1 MNLGDLFSTNPN
13 NLELLNNGVAVVKDA
28 ATPEEL
34 KTLRFELRTFV
45 CEGEYSKG
53 LEKILRTYITNLD
66 RPEQPAV
73 WVSGFYGSGKSHLAK
88 ILRYLWSDFEFA
100 DDKARARGLAN
111 LSTEVADLLKELT
124 TGGKRLGGLHAAS
137 GTLRGELGDN
147 VRLSVLNIIFKSV
160 GLPPRFPVARFVMWL
175 RETGKLEAVKG
186 RVAKSGRDF
195 NKELSNLWVSG
206 ALHQALADEG
216 LGASASDISK
226 SLAQQFPNVKDITI
240 DEMLAAMRD
249 ALTVN
254 GQLPCTLVVLD
265 EVQQFIGD
273 DSDRSL
279 QIQEV
284 VEACSKQLNS
294 RVLIVAT
301 GQSALSG
308 TPQLQKLRD
317 RFRVPIQ
324 LSDTDVEAVIRKVI
338 TAKKPDK
345 TSTIKKIVS
354 DHEGEV
360 TRHLNGTKIEY
371 RSEDDAAYVP
381 DYPLLPIRRRFWE
394 KVLRA
399 VDVAGTAAQLR
410 NQLGIVYESVRA
422 YADRSVETV
431 VGGDFIYTVKATD
444 LLQTGMLQ
452 PKIDEMIRKLDDG
465 SANGKLSARIC
476 ALVFLITK
484 LTDETRKGAPDL
496 GIHAT
501 ADVLADL
508 LVEDLKAG
516 SAELRKKVPE
526 LLQTL
531 TQAGQLMVVD
541 DEYRLQTPES
551 ASWDA
556 EFKKNFNRIVNDDA
570 RIAGERADLFRAQ
583 CADLKN
589 LKVIHGASKVAR
601 KIELFT
607 GAETPIPTGQGVPV
621 WVRDGWT
628 VDEKS
633 ILTEAQKAGTDSPLV
648 FIYIPRRSADDLKK
662 IIASLKA
669 AEETLNSK
677 GTPTT
682 PEGLEARAAIETRKA
697 IAEARL
703 KAIITE
709 IINGTRVFMA
719 GGNEVAGMFMQDRVE
734 EAAKNALTRLYPQF
748 DVADDPRWEKVVE
761 RSKKG
766 DPSAL
771 DALGFKGDPDKHPVC
786 AAILGFVN
794 AGKKG
799 SEIRKQF
806 SSGQYGWPQDAI
818 DGALVLLS
826 VTGHLR
832 VTQNGQAF
840 DPRQLD
846 HAKIGICDFRTEH
859 VTISAAQK
867 IAIRKLF
874 QAAGVGCKP
883 GDEAAVAPEFFTGVL
898 ELAESAGGEAPQPQ
912 KPDLTSVKEIKAL
925 TGNDQLVRLYDE
937 REALAQNLTD
947 WAKTAKAIQNRL
959 PRWNSLNDLAGH
971 AANLPEADETRQ
983 QIQTI
988 KNERQLLANPDPVA
1002 PLCDKLT
1009 QVVREKLTAHHARYQ
1024 QLHQEGMAALEQ
1036 SDAWSK
1042 LTDAKRTSILD
1053 QNGLSA
1059 VPGIK
1064 VGTETEVIASLE
1076 GMSLEMWQARCD
1088 ALPQRFQ
1095 KAQRDAGK
1103 MIEPKVV
1110 YVTLPSAMIHNE
1122 AELEAWLDNVK
1133 AQIRQRLGVGPV
1145 GVN

>member
-1 MNLGDLFSTNPN
+1 MNLGELFSTNPKS
-13 NLELLNNGVAVVKDA
+13 LELLNNGVAVVKDA
-28 ATPEEL
+28 VTPEEL

-45 CEGEYSKG
+45 CEGEYAKG
-53 LEKILRTYITNLD
+53 LEKILRTFLGNLD
-66 RPEQPAV
+66 RPEQPAA
-73 WVSGFYGSGKSHLAK
+73 WVSGFYGSGKSHLGK
-88 ILRYLWSDFEFA
+88 ILRYLWNDFEFPE
-100 DDKARARGLAN
+100 DKARARGLTN
-111 LSTEVADLLKELT
+111 LSTAVTDLLKELT
-124 TGGKRLGGLHAAS
+124 TAGKRSGGLHAAS

-160 GLPPRFPVARFVMWL
+160 GLPPKYPVARFVMWL
-175 RETGKLEAVKG
+175 RDNGKLDAVKG
-186 RVAKSGRDF
+186 RVTKAGRDF
-195 NKELSNLWVSG
+195 AKELNNLWVSSVLHK
-206 ALHQALADEG
+206 ALVDEG
-216 LGASASDISK
+216 LGSSTSDISK

-240 DEMLAAMRD
+240 DDMLQAIRE
-249 ALTVN
+249 ALAVK

-317 RFRVPIQ
+317 RFRVAIQ

-338 TAKKPDK
+338 TAKKPNK
-345 TSTIKKIVS
+345 TAAIKKIVS
-354 DHEGEV
+354 DYEGEV

-410 NQLGIVYESVRA
+410 NQLGIVYESVRS

-431 VGGDFIYTVKATD
+431 VGGDFIYWVKATD
-444 LLQTGMLQ
+444 LLQTGILQ

-465 SANGKLSARIC
+465 NADGKLSARIC
-476 ALVFLITK
+476 ALVFLINK
-484 LTDETRKGAPDL
+484 LPREAGADL
-496 GIHAT
+496 GIRAT
-501 ADVLADL
+501 ADVIADL

-526 LLQTL
+526 LLQAL
-531 TQAGQLMVVD
+531 VQAGQLMVVD
-541 DEYRLQTPES
+541 EEHRLQTPES

-556 EFKKNFNRIVNDDA
+556 EFKKNFNRIVNDDS
-570 RIAGERADLFRAQ
+570 RIASERADLLRAE

-589 LKVIHGASKVAR
+589 LKVIHGDSKVAR
-601 KIELFT
+601 KVELFT
-607 GAETPIPTGQGVPV
+607 GTEPPIPTGQGVPV

-633 ILTEAQKAGTDSPLV
+633 IVTEAQKAGTDSPVV
-648 FIYIPRRSADDLKK
+648 FVYVPRRSADELKK
-662 IIASLKA
+662 TVASLKA
-669 AEETLNSK
+669 AEETLNIK

-682 PEGLEARAAIETRKA
+682 PEGLEARAAIETRKSV
-697 IAEARL
+697 AEAKL
-703 KAIITE
+703 KGIVTE
-709 IINGTRVFMA
+709 IVNGTRVFMA
-719 GGNEVAGMFMQDRVE
+719 GGNEIAGMFMKDRVE

-761 RSKKG
+761 RAKKG
-766 DPSAL
+766 DSNAL
-771 DALGFKGDPDKHPVC
+771 ESLGFKGDPDKHPVC
-786 AAILGFVN
+786 AAVLGFVN

-799 SEIRKQF
+799 SESRKQF

-832 VTQNGQAF
+832 VTQNGQPF

-846 HAKIGICDFRTEH
+846 HSKIGICDFRTEH

-867 IAIRKLF
+867 LAIRKLF
-874 QAAGVGCKP
+874 QAAQVGCKP
-883 GDEAAVAPEFFTGVL
+883 GEEAAFAPEFIL
-898 ELAESAGGEAPQPQ
+898 KAIELAEAAGGEAPRPE
-912 KPDLTSVKEIKAL
+912 KPNLTTVKEIKAL
-925 TGNDQLVRLYDE
+925 TGNEQLAKLYE
-937 REALAQNLTD
+937 QREALTQNLTD
-947 WAKTAKAIQNRL
+947 WAKTAKAIQDRL

-971 AANLPEADETRQ
+971 AKNLGEADEVRQ
-983 QIQTI
+983 QTQTI
-988 KNERQLLANPDPVA
+988 ERERQLLADPDPVA

-1009 QVVREKLTAHHARYQ
+1009 QVLREKLTASHSQYQ
-1024 QLHQEGMAALEQ
+1024 QSHQEGLIALKKA
-1036 SDAWSK
+1036 DAWSK
-1042 LTDAKRTSILD
+1042 LTHEQRQSILD
-1053 QNGLSA
+1053 QNGLTT

-1064 VGTETEVIASLE
+1064 VGTEAEVIASLE

-1095 KAQRDAGK
+1095 KAQRDAAK
-1103 MIEPKVV
+1103 LIEPKVV
-1110 YVTLPSAMIHNE
+1110 YVTLPSATIHND
-1122 AELEAWLDNVK
+1122 AELEAWL
-1133 AQIRQRLGVGPV
+1133 AQVRNQVQEKLKDGPV
-1145 GVN
+1145 GIS

>member
-1 MNLGDLFSTNPN
+1 MNLGELFSTNPRT
-13 NLELLNNGVAVVKDA
+13 LELLNNGVAVVKDA

-34 KTLRFELRTFV
+34 KTLRFELKTFV

-53 LEKILRTYITNLD
+53 LEKILRAYIGNLD

-73 WVSGFYGSGKSHLAK
+73 WVSGFYGSGKSHLGK
-88 ILRYLWSDFEFA
+88 ILRYLWNDFEFP
-100 DDKARARGLAN
+100 DDKARARGITN
-111 LSTEVADLLKELT
+111 LSTEVTDLLKELT
-124 TGGKRLGGLHAAS
+124 TAGKRLGGLHAAS

-160 GLPPRFPVARFVMWL
+160 GLPPKYPVARFVMWL
-175 RETGKLEAVKG
+175 RDNGKLEAVQG
-186 RVAKSGRDF
+186 RVTKAGRDF
-195 NKELSNLWVSG
+195 AKELNNLWVSTVLHK
-206 ALHQALADEG
+206 ALVEEG
-216 LGASASDISK
+216 LGASASDLSK

-240 DEMLAAMRD
+240 DDLLQAMRE
-249 ALTVN
+249 ALAVK

-317 RFRVPIQ
+317 RFRVAIQ

-345 TSTIKKIVS
+345 TAAIKKIVS
-354 DHEGEV
+354 DYEGEV
-360 TRHLNGTKIEY
+360 TRHLNGTKVEY
-371 RSEDDAAYVP
+371 RSEDEAAYVA

-410 NQLGIVYESVRA
+410 NQLGIVYESVRT

-444 LLQTGMLQ
+444 LLQTGILQ

-465 SANGKLSARIC
+465 SADGRLRARIC
-476 ALVFLITK
+476 ALVFLVNK
-484 LTDETRKGAPDL
+484 LPREAGADL
-496 GIHAT
+496 GIRAT
-501 ADVLADL
+501 AGVLADL

-516 SAELRKKVPE
+516 SSELRKKVPE
-526 LLQTL
+526 LLQSL
-531 TQAGQLMVVD
+531 VQAGQLMVVD
-541 DEYRLQTPES
+541 EEHRLQTPES

-556 EFKKNFNRIVNDDA
+556 EFKKNFNRIVNDDSRVA
-570 RIAGERADLFRAQ
+570 SERADLLRAE
-583 CADLKN
+583 CAGLKN
-589 LKVIHGASKVAR
+589 LKVIHGNSKVAR

-633 ILTEAQKAGTDSPLV
+633 IVAEAHKAGTDSPLV
-648 FIYIPRRSADDLKK
+648 FVYIPRRSADELKK
-662 IIASLKA
+662 TLGSLKA
-669 AEETLNSK
+669 AEETLNIK

-682 PEGLEARAAIETRKA
+682 PEGLEARAAIESRKSV
-697 IAEARL
+697 AEAKL
-703 KAIITE
+703 KGVVTE
-709 IINGTRVFMA
+709 IVHGTRVFMA
-719 GGNEVAGMFMQDRVE
+719 GGNEVAGIFMPDRVE
-734 EAAKNALTRLYPQF
+734 EAARNALTRLYPQF
-748 DVADDPRWEKVVE
+748 DVADDPRWDAVVE
-761 RSKKG
+761 RARKG
-766 DPSAL
+766 DSNAL
-771 DALGFKGDPDKHPVC
+771 EALGFKGDPDKHPVC

-799 SEIRKQF
+799 SEIRKPF
-806 SSGQYGWPQDAI
+806 SSGQCGWPQDAI
-818 DGALVLLS
+818 DGALVLLA

-832 VTQNGQAF
+832 VTQNGQPF

-846 HAKIGICDFRTEH
+846 HSKIGICDFRTEH
-859 VTISAAQK
+859 VTIPAAQK
-867 IAIRKLF
+867 LAVRKLF
-874 QAAGVGCKP
+874 QAAQVGCKP
-883 GDEAAVAPEFFTGVL
+883 GEEAAVAPEFIAKVI
-898 ELAESAGGEAPQPQ
+898 ELAEAAGGEAPRPE
-912 KPDLTSVKEIKAL
+912 KPNLTPLKEINAL
-925 TGNDQLVRLYDE
+925 TGNEQVAKVYER
-937 REALAQNLTD
+937 REALTQNLTN
-947 WAKTAKAIQNRL
+947 WARTALAIQERI
-959 PRWNSLNDLAGH
+959 PRWECLGILVCHAQDLA
-971 AANLPEADETRQ
+971 EADEVRQ
-983 QIQTI
+983 QAQTI
-988 KNERQLLANPDPVA
+988 ESERQLLADPDPVA

-1009 QVVREKLTAHHARYQ
+1009 QVLREKLTAHHSRYQ
-1024 QLHQEGMAALEQ
+1024 QLHQEGMAALKQ

-1042 LTDAKRTSILD
+1042 LSGEQRQFILD
-1053 QNGLSA
+1053 QHGLTT

-1064 VGTETEVIASLE
+1064 AGTEAEVIASLE
-1076 GMSLEMWQARCD
+1076 GMSLAMWQAWSD

-1095 KAQRDAGK
+1095 QALRDAAK
-1103 MIEPKVV
+1103 LIEPKVV
-1110 YVTLPSAMIHNE
+1110 YVKLPLATIHND
-1122 AELEAWLDNVK
+1122 AELEAWLAKVKQQVQDNLK
-1133 AQIRQRLGVGPV
+1133 NGPV
-1145 GVN
+1145 GIG

>member
-1 MNLGDLFSTNPN
+1 
-13 NLELLNNGVAVVKDA
+13 
-28 ATPEEL
+28 
-34 KTLRFELRTFV
+34 
-45 CEGEYSKG
+45 
-53 LEKILRTYITNLD
+53 
-66 RPEQPAV
+66 
-73 WVSGFYGSGKSHLAK
+73 
-88 ILRYLWSDFEFA
+88 
-100 DDKARARGLAN
+100 
-111 LSTEVADLLKELT
+111 
-124 TGGKRLGGLHAAS
+124 
-137 GTLRGELGDN
+137 
-147 VRLSVLNIIFKSV
+147 
-160 GLPPRFPVARFVMWL
+160 MWL
-175 RETGKLEAVKG
+175 RDNGKLEAVKG
-186 RVAKSGRDF
+186 RVTKAGRDF
-195 NKELSNLWVSG
+195 TKELNNLWVSPVLHK
-206 ALHQALADEG
+206 ALVDEG
-216 LGASASDISK
+216 MGASTSDISK

-240 DEMLAAMRD
+240 DEMLAAMRE
-249 ALTVN
+249 ALTVK

-317 RFRVPIQ
+317 RFRVAIQ

-371 RSEDDAAYVP
+371 RSEDDAAYVA

-410 NQLGIVYESVRA
+410 NQLGIVYESVRT
-422 YADRSVETV
+422 YADRPVETV
-431 VGGDFIYTVKATD
+431 VGGDSIYWVKATD
-444 LLQTGMLQ
+444 LLQTGILQ

-465 SANGKLSARIC
+465 SADGRLSARIC
-476 ALVFLITK
+476 ALVFLINK
-484 LTDETRKGAPDL
+484 LPRETGSDL
-496 GIHAT
+496 GIRAT

-526 LLQTL
+526 LLQSL
-531 TQAGQLMVVD
+531 VQAGQLMVVD
-541 DEYRLQTPES
+541 EEYRLQTPES

-556 EFKKNFNRIVNDDA
+556 EFKKNFNRIVNDDS
-570 RIAGERADLFRAQ
+570 RIASERADLLRAE
-583 CADLKN
+583 CGDLKN
-589 LKVIHGASKVAR
+589 LKVIHGNSKVAR

-607 GAETPIPTGQGVPV
+607 GTETPIPTGQGVPV

-633 ILTEAQKAGTDSPLV
+633 IVTEAQKAGTDSPLV
-648 FIYIPRRSADDLKK
+648 FVYIPRRSADELKK
-662 IIASLKA
+662 TVASLKA
-669 AEETLNSK
+669 AEETLNIK

-682 PEGLEARAAIETRKA
+682 PEGLEARAAIETRKSV
-697 IAEARL
+697 AEGKL
-703 KAIITE
+703 KGIVTE
-709 IINGTRVFMA
+709 IVHGTRVFMA
-719 GGNEVAGMFMQDRVE
+719 GGSEVAGIFMQDRVE

-766 DPSAL
+766 DSNAL

-818 DGALVLLS
+818 DGALVLLA

-832 VTQNGQAF
+832 VTQNGQPF

-846 HAKIGICDFRTEH
+846 HSKIGICDFRTEH

-867 IAIRKLF
+867 LAVRKLF
-874 QAAGVGCKP
+874 QAAQVGCKP
-883 GDEAAVAPEFFTGVL
+883 GEEAAVAPEFILKVI
-898 ELAESAGGEAPQPQ
+898 ELAEAAGGEAPRPE
-912 KPDLTSVKEIKAL
+912 KPNLTTVKEIKAL
-925 TGNDQLVRLYDE
+925 TGNEQLAKLYEQRD
-937 REALAQNLTD
+937 ALTQSLTD
-947 WAKTAKAIQNRL
+947 WAKTAKAIQDRL

-971 AANLPEADETRQ
+971 AKNLAEADEVRQ
-983 QIQTI
+983 QTQTI
-988 KNERQLLANPDPVA
+988 ESERQLLADPDPVA

-1009 QVVREKLTAHHARYQ
+1009 QVLREKLTAHHSRYQ
-1024 QLHQEGMAALEQ
+1024 QLHQEGMAALKQ
-1036 SDAWSK
+1036 SDAWPK
-1042 LTDAKRTSILD
+1042 LTDSQRQSILD
-1053 QNGLSA
+1053 QNGLTT

-1064 VGTETEVIASLE
+1064 VGTEAEVIASLE

-1095 KAQRDAGK
+1095 KAQRDAAK

-1110 YVTLPSAMIHNE
+1110 YVTLPSATIHND
-1122 AELEAWLDNVK
+1122 AELEAWLAKVKQQVKDNLK
-1133 AQIRQRLGVGPV
+1133 NGPV
-1145 GVN
+1145 GIG

>member
-1 MNLGDLFSTNPN
+1 MNIGELFSTNPN
-13 NLELLNNGVAVVKDA
+13 QLQLLNNGVAFVKDVV
-28 ATPEEL
+28 TPEEL
-34 KTLRFELRTFV
+34 KTLRFELKTFV
-45 CEGEYSKG
+45 CEGEYAKG
-53 LEKILRTYITNLD
+53 LEKILRTFLTNLD
-66 RPEQPAV
+66 RPEQPAA
-73 WVSGFYGSGKSHLAK
+73 WVSGFYGSGKSHLGK
-88 ILRYLWSDFEFA
+88 ILRYLWNDFEFPE
-100 DDKARARGLAN
+100 DKAKARGLTK

-124 TGGKRLGGLHAAS
+124 SAGKRLGGLHAAS

-160 GLPPRFPVARFVMWL
+160 GLPAKYPVARFVMWL
-175 RETGKLEAVKG
+175 RDNGKLDAVKG
-186 RVAKSGRDF
+186 RVQKGGRDF
-195 NKELSNLWVSG
+195 TKELNNLWVSSVMHK
-206 ALHQALADEG
+206 ALVDEG
-216 LGASASDISK
+216 LGASTSDIAK

-240 DEMLAAMRD
+240 DDMLQAIRE
-249 ALTVN
+249 ALAVK

-294 RVLIVAT
+294 RMLIVAT

-317 RFRVPIQ
+317 RFRVAIQ
-324 LSDTDVEAVIRKVI
+324 LSDTDVETVIRKVI

-345 TSTIKKIVS
+345 TSVIKKIIS
-354 DHEGEV
+354 DYEGEI

-371 RSEDDAAYVP
+371 RSEDEAAYVP
-381 DYPLLPIRRRFWE
+381 DYPLLPVRRRFWE

-410 NQLGIVYESVRA
+410 NQLTVVYEAVRT

-431 VGGDFIYTVKATD
+431 VGGDFMYWHKATD
-444 LLQTGMLQ
+444 LLQTGILQ

-476 ALVFLITK
+476 ALVLLIGK
-484 LTDETRKGAPDL
+484 LPHTEGDL
-496 GIHAT
+496 GIRAT

-516 SAELRKKVPE
+516 SAELRKTVPE
-526 LLQTL
+526 LLKSL
-531 TQAGQLMVVD
+531 EQAGQLMVVEE
-541 DEYRLQTPES
+541 EYRIQTPES

-556 EFKKNFNRIVNDDA
+556 EFKKNFNRIVNDDG
-570 RIAGERADLFRAQ
+570 RIASERSDLLRAE

-589 LKVIHGASKVAR
+589 LKVIHGNSKVPR
-601 KIELFT
+601 KIDLFT

-633 ILTEAQKAGTDSPLV
+633 IVAEAQKAGTDSPLV
-648 FIYIPRRSADDLKK
+648 FVYIPRRSADDLKK
-662 IIASLKA
+662 TVASLKA
-669 AEETLNSK
+669 AEETLNIK

-682 PEGLEARAAIETRKA
+682 PGGLEARAAIETRKSV
-697 IAEARL
+697 AEIKL
-703 KAIITE
+703 KGIVTE
-709 IINGTRVFMA
+709 IVNGTQVFMA
-719 GGNEVAGMFMQDRVE
+719 GGNEIAGIFMQDRVE

-761 RSKKG
+761 RAKKG
-766 DPSAL
+766 DSSAL
-771 DALGFKGDPDKHPVC
+771 EALGFKGDPDKHPVC

-806 SSGQYGWPQDAI
+806 SSGQFGWPQDAI

-826 VTGHLR
+826 VAGHLR
-832 VTQNGQAF
+832 VTQNGQLF

-846 HAKIGICDFRTEH
+846 HSKIGICDFRTEH

-867 IAIRKLF
+867 LAIRKLF
-874 QAAGVGCKP
+874 QAAHVGCKP
-883 GDEAAVAPEFFTGVL
+883 GEEAAVAPEFILKVF
-898 ELAESAGGEAPQPQ
+898 ELADSAGGEAPRPE
-912 KPDLTSVKEIKAL
+912 KPDLATVKEIKAL
-925 TGNDQLVRLYDE
+925 AGNEQLVKLYEQRDV
-937 REALAQNLTD
+937 LTQSMAD
-947 WAKTAKAIQNRL
+947 WAKTAKLVQDRL
-959 PRWNSLNDLAGH
+959 PRWNSLNNLANH
-971 AANLPEADETRQ
+971 AAKLTEAGDARQ
-983 QIQTI
+983 QMQTI
-988 KNERQLLANPDPVA
+988 EDERQLLADPDPVA

-1009 QVVREKLTAHHARYQ
+1009 QLLREKLTAHHSRYQ
-1024 QLHQEGMAALEQ
+1024 QIYQDGMAALKVA
-1036 SDAWSK
+1036 DAWSK
-1042 LTDAKRTSILD
+1042 LGDEQRQSLLV
-1053 QNGLSA
+1053 QHGLTA
-1059 VPGIK
+1059 MPGIK
-1064 VGTETEVIASLE
+1064 VGTEDEVIASLE
-1076 GMSLEMWQARCD
+1076 AMSLEMWQAQCD

-1095 KAQRDAGK
+1095 KTQRDAAK
-1103 MIEPKVV
+1103 LIEPKVV
-1110 YVTLPSAMIHNE
+1110 YVTLPSTTIHSD
-1122 AELEAWLDNVK
+1122 AELEAWL
-1133 AQIRQRLGVGPV
+1133 AQVRKQIQEKLKNGPV
-1145 GVN
+1145 GI

>member
-1 MNLGDLFSTNPN
+1 MNLGELFTTNPKT
-13 NLELLNNGVAVVKDA
+13 LELLNNGVAVVKDA
-28 ATPEEL
+28 VTPEEL
-34 KTLRFELRTFV
+34 KTLRFELKTFV

-53 LEKILRTYITNLD
+53 LEKILRTYIGSLD

-73 WVSGFYGSGKSHLAK
+73 WVSGFYGSGKSHLGK
-88 ILRYLWSDFEFA
+88 ILRYLWNDFEFPE
-100 DDKARARGLAN
+100 DKARARGLTN

-124 TGGKRLGGLHAAS
+124 TAGKRLGGLHAAS

-160 GLPPRFPVARFVMWL
+160 GLPPKYPVARFVMWL
-175 RETGKLEAVKG
+175 RDNGKLDAVKS
-186 RVAKSGRDF
+186 RVTKAGRDF
-195 NKELSNLWVSG
+195 TKELNNLWVSPVLHK
-206 ALHQALADEG
+206 ALVDEG
-216 LGASASDISK
+216 LGASVSDISK

-240 DEMLAAMRD
+240 DDMLQSMRD
-249 ALTVN
+249 ALAVR

-324 LSDTDVEAVIRKVI
+324 LSDTDVEAVIRQVI

-345 TSTIKKIVS
+345 TSTIKQVVS
-354 DHEGEV
+354 AHEGEI
-360 TRHLNGTKIEY
+360 TRHLTGTKIET
-371 RSEDDAAYVP
+371 RAEDDAAYVA
-381 DYPLLPIRRRFWE
+381 DYPLLPVRRRFWE

-410 NQLGIVYESVRA
+410 NQLGIVYESVRT
-422 YADRSVETV
+422 YADRPVETV
-431 VGGDFIYTVKATD
+431 VGGDSIYWVKATD
-444 LLQTGMLQ
+444 LLQTGILQ

-465 SANGKLSARIC
+465 SATGRLSARIC
-476 ALVFLITK
+476 ALVFLINK
-484 LTDETRKGAPDL
+484 LPREAGADL
-496 GIHAT
+496 GVRAT

-526 LLQTL
+526 LLQSL
-531 TQAGQLMVVD
+531 VQAGQLMVVD
-541 DEYRLQTPES
+541 EEYRLQTPES

-570 RIAGERADLFRAQ
+570 RIASERADLLRAE

-589 LKVIHGASKVAR
+589 LKVIHGNSKVAR
-601 KIELFT
+601 KVELFT
-607 GAETPIPTGQGVPV
+607 GTETPIPTGQGVPV

-633 ILTEAQKAGTDSPLV
+633 IVAEAQKAGTDSPLV
-648 FIYIPRRSADDLKK
+648 FVYIPRRSADELKK
-662 IIASLKA
+662 TVASLKA
-669 AEETLNSK
+669 AEETLNIK

-682 PEGLEARAAIETRKA
+682 PEGLEARAAIETRKTV
-697 IAEARL
+697 AETKL
-703 KAIITE
+703 KGIVTE
-709 IINGTRVFMA
+709 IVNGTRVFMA
-719 GGNEVAGMFMQDRVE
+719 GGNEIAGMFMRDRVE
-734 EAAKNALTRLYPQF
+734 EASKNALTRLYPQF

-766 DPSAL
+766 DSNAL
-771 DALGFKGDPDKHPVC
+771 EALAFKGDPDKHPVC

-799 SEIRKQF
+799 SELRRQF

-832 VTQNGQAF
+832 VTQNGQPF

-846 HAKIGICDFRTEH
+846 HSKIGICDFRTEH

-867 IAIRKLF
+867 LAVRKLF
-874 QAAGVGCKP
+874 QAAQVGCKP
-883 GDEAAVAPEFFTGVL
+883 GEETAVAPEFIAKVIA
-898 ELAESAGGEAPQPQ
+898 LAETAGGDAPRPE
-912 KPDLTSVKEIKAL
+912 KPNLTPVKEIKAL
-925 TGNDQLVRLYDE
+925 TGNEQLVRLYEE
-937 REALAQNLTD
+937 RDALTNNLTE
-947 WAKTAKAIQNRL
+947 WTKTAKAIQDRL
-959 PRWNSLNDLAGH
+959 PRWTSLNDLAGH
-971 AANLPEADETRQ
+971 AAKLPEADDARQ
-983 QIQTI
+983 QMQTI
-988 KNERQLLANPDPVA
+988 EGERQLLADPDPVA

-1009 QVVREKLTAHHARYQ
+1009 QVLREKLTGHHTRYQ
-1024 QLHQEGMAALEQ
+1024 QLHQEGMAGLQQ
-1036 SDAWSK
+1036 SDAWPK
-1042 LTDAKRTSILD
+1042 LTDPQRESILD
-1053 QNGLSA
+1053 QHGLTT

-1064 VGTETEVIASLE
+1064 VGTEAEVIASLE
-1076 GMSLEMWQARCD
+1076 AMSLDMWQARCD

-1095 KAQRDAGK
+1095 KAQRDAAK
-1103 MIEPKVV
+1103 LIEPKVV
-1110 YVTLPSAMIHNE
+1110 YVTLPSATIHND
-1122 AELEAWLDNVK
+1122 AELEAWLAKVKQQVKDNLK
-1133 AQIRQRLGVGPV
+1133 NGPV
-1145 GVN
+1145 GIG

>member
-1 MNLGDLFSTNPN
+1 MNLGELFSTNPKS
-13 NLELLNNGVAVVKDA
+13 LELLNNGVAVVKDA
-28 ATPEEL
+28 VTPEEL
-34 KTLRFELRTFV
+34 KTLRFELKTFV
-45 CEGEYSKG
+45 CEGEYAKG
-53 LEKILRTYITNLD
+53 LEKILRTYLGNLD

-73 WVSGFYGSGKSHLAK
+73 WVSGFYGSGKSHLGK
-88 ILRYLWSDFEFA
+88 ILRYLWNDFEFPE
-100 DDKARARGLAN
+100 DKARARGLTN
-111 LSTEVADLLKELT
+111 LSTEVTDLLKEVNT
-124 TGGKRLGGLHAAS
+124 AGKRLGGLHAAS

-160 GLPPRFPVARFVMWL
+160 GLPPKYPVARFVMWL
-175 RETGKLEAVKG
+175 RDNGKLDAVKG
-186 RVAKSGRDF
+186 RVTKAGRDF
-195 NKELSNLWVSG
+195 TKELNNLWVSPVLHK
-206 ALHQALADEG
+206 ALVDEG
-216 LGASASDISK
+216 LGSSTSDISK

-240 DEMLAAMRD
+240 DDMLQAMRE
-249 ALTVN
+249 ALTVK

-317 RFRVPIQ
+317 RFRVAIQ

-345 TSTIKKIVS
+345 TAAIKKIVS
-354 DHEGEV
+354 DYEGEV

-371 RSEDDAAYVP
+371 RSEDDAAYVA

-410 NQLGIVYESVRA
+410 NQLGIVYESVRT

-431 VGGDFIYTVKATD
+431 VGGDSIYWVKATD
-444 LLQTGMLQ
+444 LLQTGILQ

-465 SANGKLSARIC
+465 SADGRLSARIC
-476 ALVFLITK
+476 ALVFLINK
-484 LTDETRKGAPDL
+484 LPREAGSDL
-496 GIHAT
+496 GIRAM

-526 LLQTL
+526 LLQSL
-531 TQAGQLMVVD
+531 VQAGQLMVVD
-541 DEYRLQTPES
+541 EEYRLQTPES

-556 EFKKNFNRIVNDDA
+556 EFKKNFNRIVNDDS
-570 RIAGERADLFRAQ
+570 RIASERADLLRAE
-583 CADLKN
+583 CGDLKN
-589 LKVIHGASKVAR
+589 LKVIHGNSKVAR
-601 KIELFT
+601 KVELFT
-607 GAETPIPTGQGVPV
+607 GSETPIPTGQGVPV

-633 ILTEAQKAGTDSPLV
+633 IVTEAQKAGTDSPLV
-648 FIYIPRRSADDLKK
+648 FVYIPRRSADDLKK
-662 IIASLKA
+662 TVASLKA
-669 AEETLNSK
+669 AEETLNIK

-682 PEGLEARAAIETRKA
+682 PEGLEARAAIETRKSV
-697 IAEARL
+697 AETKL
-703 KAIITE
+703 KGIVTE
-709 IINGTRVFMA
+709 IVNGTRVFMA
-719 GGNEVAGMFMQDRVE
+719 GGNEVAGIFMQDRVE

-748 DVADDPRWEKVVE
+748 DLADDPRWEKVVE
-761 RSKKG
+761 RAKKG
-766 DPSAL
+766 DSNAL
-771 DALGFKGDPDKHPVC
+771 ESLGFKGDPDKHPVC
-786 AAILGFVN
+786 AVILGFVN

-818 DGALVLLS
+818 DGALVLLA

-832 VTQNGQAF
+832 VTQNGQPF

-846 HAKIGICDFRTEH
+846 HSKIGICDFRTEH

-867 IAIRKLF
+867 LAIRKLF
-874 QAAGVGCKP
+874 QAAQVGCKP
-883 GDEAAVAPEFFTGVL
+883 GEEAAVAPEFILKVI
-898 ELAESAGGEAPQPQ
+898 ELAESAGGEAPRPE
-912 KPDLTSVKEIKAL
+912 KPNLTTVKEIKAL
-925 TGNDQLVRLYDE
+925 TGNEQLVKLYDQ
-937 REALAQNLTD
+937 REALTQNLTD
-947 WAKTAKAIQNRL
+947 WAKTAKAIQDRL
-959 PRWNSLNDLAGH
+959 PRWDSLSDLAGH
-971 AANLPEADETRQ
+971 AKNLAEADEVRQ
-983 QIQTI
+983 QTQTI
-988 KNERQLLANPDPVA
+988 ESERQLLADPDPVA

-1009 QVVREKLTAHHARYQ
+1009 QVLREKLTAHHSRYQ
-1024 QLHQEGMAALEQ
+1024 QLHQDGMAALKQ

-1042 LTDAKRTSILD
+1042 ITDDQRHSILA
-1053 QNGLSA
+1053 QNGLTA

-1064 VGTETEVIASLE
+1064 VGNEAEVISSLE

-1095 KAQRDAGK
+1095 KAQRDAAK

-1110 YVTLPSAMIHNE
+1110 YVTLPSATIHND
-1122 AELEAWLDNVK
+1122 AELEAWL
-1133 AQIRQRLGVGPV
+1133 AQVRKQVQEKLKDGPV
-1145 GVN
+1145 GIG

>member
-1 MNLGDLFSTNPN
+1 MNLGGLFTTNPKT
-13 NLELLNNGVAVVKDA
+13 LELLNNGVAVVKDA
-28 ATPEEL
+28 VTPEEL
-34 KTLRFELRTFV
+34 KTLRFELKTFV

-53 LEKILRTYITNLD
+53 LEKILRTYIGSLD

-73 WVSGFYGSGKSHLAK
+73 WVSGFYGSGKSHLGK
-88 ILRYLWSDFEFA
+88 ILRYLWNDYEFPE
-100 DDKARARGLAN
+100 DKARARGLTN

-124 TGGKRLGGLHAAS
+124 TAGKRLGGLHAAS

-160 GLPPRFPVARFVMWL
+160 GLPPKYPVARFVMWL
-175 RETGKLEAVKG
+175 RDNGKLDAVKG
-186 RVAKSGRDF
+186 RVTKAGRDF
-195 NKELSNLWVSG
+195 TKELNNLWVSPVLHK
-206 ALHQALADEG
+206 ALVDEG
-216 LGASASDISK
+216 LGASTSDISK

-240 DEMLAAMRD
+240 DEMLQAMRE
-249 ALTVN
+249 ALTVK

-324 LSDTDVEAVIRKVI
+324 LSDTDVEAVIRQVI

-345 TSTIKKIVS
+345 TSTIKQVVS
-354 DHEGEV
+354 AHQGEI
-360 TRHLNGTKIEY
+360 TRHLTGTKIET
-371 RSEDDAAYVP
+371 RAEDDAVYVA
-381 DYPLLPIRRRFWE
+381 DYPLLPVRRRFWE

-410 NQLGIVYESVRA
+410 NQLGIVYESVRT
-422 YADRSVETV
+422 YADRPVETV
-431 VGGDFIYTVKATD
+431 VGGDSIYWVKATD
-444 LLQTGMLQ
+444 LLQTGILQ

-465 SANGKLSARIC
+465 SANGRLSARIC
-476 ALVFLITK
+476 ALVFLINK
-484 LTDETRKGAPDL
+484 LPREAGADL
-496 GIHAT
+496 GVRAT

-526 LLQTL
+526 LLQAL
-531 TQAGQLMVVD
+531 VQAGQLMVVD
-541 DEYRLQTPES
+541 EEYRLQTPES

-556 EFKKNFNRIVNDDA
+556 EFKKNLNRIVNDDA
-570 RIAGERADLFRAQ
+570 RIASERADLLRAE

-589 LKVIHGASKVAR
+589 LKVIHGNSKVAR
-601 KIELFT
+601 KVELFT
-607 GAETPIPTGQGVPV
+607 GTETPIPTGQGVPV

-633 ILTEAQKAGTDSPLV
+633 IVAEAQKAGTDSPLV
-648 FIYIPRRSADDLKK
+648 FVYIPRRSADELKK
-662 IIASLKA
+662 TVASLKA
-669 AEETLNSK
+669 AEETLNIK

-682 PEGLEARAAIETRKA
+682 PEGLEARAAIETRKTV
-697 IAEARL
+697 AETKL
-703 KAIITE
+703 KGIVTE
-709 IINGTRVFMA
+709 IVNGTRVFMA
-719 GGNEVAGMFMQDRVE
+719 GGNEIAGMFMRDRVE

-761 RSKKG
+761 RAKKG
-766 DPSAL
+766 DSNAL
-771 DALGFKGDPDKHPVC
+771 EALGFKGDPDKHPVC

-832 VTQNGQAF
+832 VTQNGQPF

-846 HAKIGICDFRTEH
+846 HSKIGVCDFRTEH

-867 IAIRKLF
+867 LAVRKLF
-874 QAAGVGCKP
+874 QAAQVGCKP
-883 GDEAAVAPEFFTGVL
+883 GEEAAVAPDFL
-898 ELAESAGGEAPQPQ
+898 HALRLLAEKAGGEPPLPERPSLRMAQ
-912 KPDLTSVKEIKAL
+912 EISAL
-925 TGNDQLVRLYDE
+925 TGNEQLVKLYEE
-937 REALAQNLTD
+937 RDALTNNLAEWT
-947 WAKTAKAIQNRL
+947 KTAKAIQDRIARWDRL
-959 PRWNSLNDLAGH
+959 GLLARH
-971 AANLPEADETRQ
+971 AIGLPEADDARQ
-983 QIQTI
+983 QAQTI
-988 KNERQLLANPDPVA
+988 ESERQLLADPDPVA

-1009 QVVREKLTAHHARYQ
+1009 QVLREKLTAHHARYQ
-1024 QLHQEGMAALEQ
+1024 QLHQEGMAGLQQ
-1036 SDAWSK
+1036 SDAWPK
-1042 LTDAKRTSILD
+1042 LTDSQRQSILD
-1053 QNGLSA
+1053 QHGLTT
-1059 VPGIK
+1059 VPGVK
-1064 VGTETEVIASLE
+1064 VGTEAEVVASLE
-1076 GMSLEMWQARCD
+1076 AMSLEMWQARCD

-1095 KAQRDAGK
+1095 QAQRDAAK
-1103 MIEPKVV
+1103 LIEPKVV
-1110 YVTLPSAMIHNE
+1110 YVTLPSATIHS
-1122 AELEAWLDNVK
+1122 AEDLEKWINNVREEITQK
-1133 AQIRQRLGVGPV
+1133 LKDGPV
-1145 GVN
+1145 GI

>member
-1 MNLGDLFSTNPN
+1 MNLGDLFITNPN
-13 NLELLNNGVAVVKDA
+13 SLQLLNNGVAVVKDA
-28 ATPEEL
+28 VSPEEL
-34 KTLRFELRTFV
+34 RTLRFELKTFV
-45 CEGEYSKG
+45 CEGEYAKG
-53 LEKILRTYITNLD
+53 LEKILRTYLASLD
-66 RPEQPAV
+66 RPEQPAA
-73 WVSGFYGSGKSHLAK
+73 WVSGFYGSGKSHLGK
-88 ILRYLWSDFEFA
+88 ILRYLWSDFEFP
-100 DDKARARGLAN
+100 DDKARARGLTN
-111 LSTEVADLLKELT
+111 LPSDVADLLKELT
-124 TGGKRLGGLHAAS
+124 TAGKRLGGLHAAS

-160 GLPPRFPVARFVMWL
+160 GLPPKYPVARFVMWL
-175 RETGKLEAVKG
+175 RDNGKLEAVRG
-186 RVAKSGRDF
+186 RVEKGGRDF
-195 NKELSNLWVSG
+195 TRELNNLWVSPVLHK
-206 ALHQALADEG
+206 ALVDEG
-216 LGASASDISK
+216 LGSSTSDISK

-240 DEMLAAMRD
+240 DEMLSAMRE
-249 ALTVN
+249 ALTVK

-338 TAKKPDK
+338 TAKRPDK
-345 TSTIKKIVS
+345 IATIKQAVS
-354 DHEGEV
+354 AHEGEI
-360 TRHLNGTKIEY
+360 TRHLTGTKIET
-371 RSEDDAAYVP
+371 RAEDDAVYVA
-381 DYPLLPIRRRFWE
+381 DYPLLPVRRRFWE

-422 YADRSVETV
+422 YADRPVETV
-431 VGGDFIYTVKATD
+431 VGGDSIYWVKATD
-444 LLQTGMLQ
+444 LLQTGILQ

-465 SANGKLSARIC
+465 SADGRLSARIC
-476 ALVFLITK
+476 ALVFLINK
-484 LTDETRKGAPDL
+484 LPREAGADA
-496 GIHAT
+496 GVRAT

-526 LLQTL
+526 LLQAL
-531 TQAGQLMVVD
+531 FQAGQLMVVD
-541 DEYRLQTPES
+541 EEYRLQTPES

-570 RIAGERADLFRAQ
+570 RIAGERADLLRAE

-589 LKVIHGASKVAR
+589 LKVIQGNSKVAR

-607 GAETPIPTGQGVPV
+607 GTEAPVPTGQGVPV

-633 ILTEAQKAGTDSPLV
+633 IVAEAQKAGTDSPVV
-648 FIYIPRRSADDLKK
+648 FVYIPRRSADELKK
-662 IIASLKA
+662 TVASLKA
-669 AEETLNSK
+669 AEETLNIK

-682 PEGLEARAAIETRKA
+682 PEGLEARAAVETRKTV
-697 IAEARL
+697 AETKL
-703 KAIITE
+703 KGIVTE
-709 IINGTRVFMA
+709 IVNGTRVFMA
-719 GGNEVAGMFMQDRVE
+719 GGNEIAGMFMRDRVE
-734 EAAKNALTRLYPQF
+734 EAAKNALTRLHPQF
-748 DVADDPRWEKVVE
+748 DLADDPRWERVVE
-761 RSKKG
+761 RAKKG
-766 DPSAL
+766 DSNAL

-799 SEIRKQF
+799 SEIRRQF
-806 SSGQYGWPQDAI
+806 AAGGYGWPQDAI

-832 VTQNGQAF
+832 VTQNGQPS

-846 HAKIGICDFRTEH
+846 HSKIGICDFRTEH

-867 IAIRKLF
+867 LAVRKLF
-874 QAAGVGCKP
+874 QAAQVGCKP
-883 GDEAAVAPEFFTGVL
+883 GEETAVAPDFLHRLKAV
-898 ELAESAGGEAPQPQ
+898 AESAGGDPPRPE
-912 KPDLTSVKEIKAL
+912 KPSLLAVQEISAL
-925 TGNDQLVRLYDE
+925 TGNEQLAKLYEE
-937 REALAQNLTD
+937 RDALTNNLTE
-947 WAKTAKAIQNRL
+947 WTKTAKAIQDRL
-959 PRWNSLNDLAGH
+959 PRWTSLNDLAGH
-971 AANLPEADETRQ
+971 AAKLPEADDARQ
-983 QIQTI
+983 QMQTVEG
-988 KNERQLLANPDPVA
+988 ERQLLADPDPVA

-1009 QVVREKLTAHHARYQ
+1009 QVLREKLTANHARYQ
-1024 QLHQEGMAALEQ
+1024 QLHKEGIAALQQ
-1036 SDAWSK
+1036 SDAWPK
-1042 LTDAKRTSILD
+1042 LTDPQRRSVLD
-1053 QNGLSA
+1053 QHGLTTM
-1059 VPGIK
+1059 PGIE
-1064 VGTETEVIASLE
+1064 VGTEAEVIASLE
-1076 GMSLEMWQARCD
+1076 AMSLDMWQARCD

-1095 KAQRDAGK
+1095 QAQRDAAK
-1103 MIEPKVV
+1103 LIEPKVV
-1110 YVTLPSAMIHNE
+1110 YVKLPSVTIHND
-1122 AELEAWLDNVK
+1122 AELEAWLAKVK
-1133 AQIRQRLGVGPV
+1133 EEVKQRLKDAPV
-1145 GVN
+1145 GIG

>member
-1 MNLGDLFSTNPN
+1 MNLGELFTTNPKT
-13 NLELLNNGVAVVKDA
+13 LELLNNGVAFVKDVV
-28 ATPEEL
+28 TPEEL
-34 KTLRFELRTFV
+34 KTLRFELKTFV

-53 LEKILRTYITNLD
+53 LEKILRNFIANLD

-73 WVSGFYGSGKSHLAK
+73 WVSGFYGSGKSHLGK
-88 ILRYLWSDFEFA
+88 ILRYLWNDFEFP
-100 DDKARARGLAN
+100 DDKARARGLTN

-124 TGGKRLGGLHAAS
+124 TSGKRLGGLHAAS

-160 GLPPRFPVARFVMWL
+160 GLPPKYPVARFVMWL
-175 RETGKLEAVKG
+175 RDNGKLDAVKS
-186 RVAKSGRDF
+186 RVTKAGRDF
-195 NKELSNLWVSG
+195 TKELNNLWVSPVLHK
-206 ALHQALADEG
+206 ALVDEG
-216 LGASASDISK
+216 MGASTSDISK

-240 DEMLAAMRD
+240 DEMLTAMRE
-249 ALTVN
+249 ALTVK

-338 TAKKPDK
+338 TSKKPDK
-345 TSTIKKIVS
+345 TATIKQVVS
-354 DHEGEV
+354 AHEGEI
-360 TRHLNGTKIEY
+360 TRHLTGTKVET
-371 RSEDDAAYVP
+371 RAEDDAVYVA
-381 DYPLLPIRRRFWE
+381 DYPLLPVRRRFWE

-410 NQLGIVYESVRA
+410 NQLGIVYESVRT
-422 YADRSVETV
+422 YADRPVETV
-431 VGGDFIYTVKATD
+431 VGGDSIYWVKATD
-444 LLQTGMLQ
+444 LLQTGILQ

-465 SANGKLSARIC
+465 STDGRLSARIC
-476 ALVFLITK
+476 ALVFLINK
-484 LTDETRKGAPDL
+484 LPREAGADL
-496 GIHAT
+496 GVRAT

-526 LLQTL
+526 LLQSL
-531 TQAGQLMVVD
+531 VQAGQLMVVD
-541 DEYRLQTPES
+541 EEYRLQTPES

-570 RIAGERADLFRAQ
+570 RIASERADLLRAE

-589 LKVIHGASKVAR
+589 LKVIHGNSKVAR
-601 KIELFT
+601 KVELFT
-607 GAETPIPTGQGVPV
+607 SAETPIPTGQGVPV

-633 ILTEAQKAGTDSPLV
+633 IVAEAQKAGTDSPLV
-648 FIYIPRRSADDLKK
+648 FVYVPRRSADELKK
-662 IIASLKA
+662 TVASLKA
-669 AEETLNSK
+669 AEETLNIK

-682 PEGLEARAAIETRKA
+682 PEGLEARAAIETRKTV
-697 IAEARL
+697 AETKL
-703 KAIITE
+703 KGIVKEVID
-709 IINGTRVFMA
+709 GTRVFMA
-719 GGNEVAGMFMQDRVE
+719 GGNEIAGMFMRDRVE
-734 EAAKNALTRLYPQF
+734 EASKNALTRLYPQF

-766 DPSAL
+766 DSNAL

-794 AGKKG
+794 AGKMG

-832 VTQNGQAF
+832 VTQNGQPF

-846 HAKIGICDFRTEH
+846 HSKIGICDFRTEH

-867 IAIRKLF
+867 LAVRKLF
-874 QAAGVGCKP
+874 QAAQVGCKP
-883 GDEAAVAPEFFTGVL
+883 GEETAVAPEFIAKAIA
-898 ELAESAGGEAPQPQ
+898 LADTAGGDAPRPE
-912 KPDLTSVKEIKAL
+912 KPNLTTVKEIKAL
-925 TGNDQLVRLYDE
+925 TGNEQLAKLYEE
-937 REALAQNLTD
+937 RDALTINLAD
-947 WAKTAKAIQNRL
+947 WTKTAKAIQDRL
-959 PRWNSLNDLAGH
+959 PRWTSLNDLAGH
-971 AANLPEADETRQ
+971 ATKLPEADDARQ
-983 QIQTI
+983 QMQTI
-988 KNERQLLANPDPVA
+988 EGERQLLADPDPVA

-1009 QVVREKLTAHHARYQ
+1009 QVLRERLTTHQARY
-1024 QLHQEGMAALEQ
+1024 HKIHEEGMAALQQ
-1036 SDAWSK
+1036 SDAWPK
-1042 LTDAKRTSILD
+1042 LTDPQRQSILD
-1053 QNGLSA
+1053 QHGLTT

-1064 VGTETEVIASLE
+1064 VGTEAEVIASLE
-1076 GMSLEMWQARCD
+1076 AMSLDMWQARCD

-1095 KAQRDAGK
+1095 NAQRDAAK
-1103 MIEPKVV
+1103 LIEPKVV
-1110 YVTLPSAMIHNE
+1110 YVTLPSATIHSAE
-1122 AELEAWLDNVK
+1122 ELEQWINTVREEITQKLK
-1133 AQIRQRLGVGPV
+1133 AGPV
-1145 GVN
+1145 GI

>member
-1 MNLGDLFSTNPN
+1 MNLGELFSTNPKS
-13 NLELLNNGVAVVKDA
+13 LQLLNNGVAFVKDVV
-28 ATPEEL
+28 TPEEL
-34 KTLRFELRTFV
+34 KTLRFELKTFV
-45 CEGEYSKG
+45 CEGEYAKG
-53 LEKILRTYITNLD
+53 LEKILRAFLGNLD
-66 RPEQPAV
+66 RPEQPAA
-73 WVSGFYGSGKSHLAK
+73 WVSGFYGSGKSHLGK
-88 ILRYLWSDFEFA
+88 ILRYLWNDFEFP
-100 DDKARARGLAN
+100 DDKARARGLTN
-111 LSTEVADLLKELT
+111 LSTEVDDMLKELT
-124 TGGKRLGGLHAAS
+124 TAGKRLGGLHAAS

-160 GLPPRFPVARFVMWL
+160 GLPPKYPVARFAIWL
-175 RETGKLEAVKG
+175 RDNGKLNAVQG
-186 RVAKSGRDF
+186 RIEKAGRDF
-195 NKELSNLWVSG
+195 AKELNNLWVSPVLHK
-206 ALHQALADEG
+206 ALVDEG
-216 LGASASDISK
+216 LGASTSDISK

-240 DEMLAAMRD
+240 DDMLQAIRD
-249 ALTVN
+249 ALAVK
-254 GQLPCTLVVLD
+254 GQLPCTLIVLD

-284 VEACSKQLNS
+284 VEVCSKQLNS

-317 RFRVPIQ
+317 RFRVAIQ

-345 TSTIKKIVS
+345 TSAIKKIVS
-354 DHEGEV
+354 DHEGEI

-394 KVLRA
+394 RVLRA

-410 NQLGIVYESVRA
+410 NHLSIVYESVRT
-422 YADRSVETV
+422 YADRTVETV
-431 VGGDFIYTVKATD
+431 VGGDFIYWVKATD
-444 LLQTGMLQ
+444 LLQTGILQ

-465 SANGKLSARIC
+465 SVNGRLSARIC
-476 ALVFLITK
+476 ALVFLINK
-484 LTDETRKGAPDL
+484 LPREAGADL
-496 GIHAT
+496 GIRAT

-526 LLQTL
+526 ILHSLV
-531 TQAGQLMVVD
+531 QASHLMVVE
-541 DEYRLQTPES
+541 DECRIQTPES

-570 RIAGERADLFRAQ
+570 RIASERADLLRAE
-583 CADLKN
+583 CANLKN
-589 LKVIHGASKVAR
+589 LKVIHGTSKVAR
-601 KIELFT
+601 KVEIFT
-607 GAETPIPTGQGVPV
+607 GSETPIPTGLGVPV

-633 ILTEAQKAGTDSPLV
+633 IVTEAQKAGTDSPLV
-648 FIYIPRRSADDLKK
+648 FVYIPRRSADELKK
-662 IIASLKA
+662 TVASFKA
-669 AEETLNSK
+669 AEETLNIK

-682 PEGLEARAAIETRKA
+682 SEGLEARAAIETRKSV
-697 IAEARL
+697 AEAKL
-703 KAIITE
+703 KGIVAE
-709 IINGTRVFMA
+709 IVNGTRVFMA
-719 GGNEVAGMFMQDRVE
+719 GGNEIAGIFMQDRVE

-761 RSKKG
+761 RAKKG
-766 DPSAL
+766 DSNAL
-771 DALGFKGDPDKHPVC
+771 EALAFKGDPDKHLVC

-806 SSGQYGWPQDAI
+806 SSGQYGWPQDAV

-832 VTQNGQAF
+832 VTHNGQPF

-846 HAKIGICDFRTEH
+846 HSKIGICDFRTEH

-867 IAIRKLF
+867 LAIRKLF

-883 GDEAAVAPEFFTGVL
+883 GDEAAVAPEFIVKVI
-898 ELAESAGGEAPQPQ
+898 ELAESAGGEAPRPE
-912 KPDLTSVKEIKAL
+912 KPNLTAVKEIKAI
-925 TGNDQLVRLYDE
+925 TGNEQLVKLYE
-937 REALAQNLTD
+937 QRETLTQNLTD
-947 WAKTAKAIQNRL
+947 WAKTSKAIQDRL
-959 PRWNSLNDLAGH
+959 PRWNSLNDLASH
-971 AANLPEADETRQ
+971 AAKLSEADEARQ
-983 QIQTI
+983 QMQTI
-988 KNERQLLANPDPVA
+988 GSERQLLADPDPVA
-1002 PLCDKLT
+1002 PLCEKLT
-1009 QVVREKLTAHHARYQ
+1009 QVLREKLTAHHSRYQ
-1024 QLHQEGMAALEQ
+1024 HLHQDGMAALKQ
-1036 SDAWSK
+1036 SDTWSK
-1042 LTDAKRTSILD
+1042 VTDEQRQSILA
-1053 QNGLSA
+1053 QNGLTA

-1064 VGTETEVIASLE
+1064 VGTEAEVIAGLE
-1076 GMSLEMWQARCD
+1076 AISLEMWQANCD

-1095 KAQRDAGK
+1095 KAQREAAK
-1103 MIEPKVV
+1103 LIEPKVV
-1110 YVTLPSAMIHNE
+1110 YVTLPSATIHND
-1122 AELEAWLDNVK
+1122 AEMKAWLAKVEQELK
-1133 AQIRQRLGVGPV
+1133 ERLKEGPV
-1145 GVN
+1145 CIG

>member
-1 MNLGDLFSTNPN
+1 MNLGELFTTNPKT
-13 NLELLNNGVAVVKDA
+13 LELLNNGVAFVKDVV
-28 ATPEEL
+28 TPEEL
-34 KTLRFELRTFV
+34 KTLRFELKTFV

-53 LEKILRTYITNLD
+53 LEKILRTYIDNLD

-73 WVSGFYGSGKSHLAK
+73 WVSGFYGSGKSHLGK
-88 ILRYLWSDFEFA
+88 ILRYLWSDFEFP
-100 DDKARARGLAN
+100 DDKARARGLTN

-124 TGGKRLGGLHAAS
+124 TAGKRLGGLHAAS

-147 VRLSVLNIIFKSV
+147 VRLSMLNIIFKSV
-160 GLPPRFPVARFVMWL
+160 SLPPKYPVARLVMWL
-175 RETGKLEAVKG
+175 RDNGKLDAVKG
-186 RVAKSGRDF
+186 RVTKSGRDF
-195 NKELSNLWVSG
+195 TKELNNLWVSPVLHK
-206 ALHQALADEG
+206 ALVDEG
-216 LGASASDISK
+216 MGASTSDISK

-240 DEMLAAMRD
+240 DEMLTAMRE
-249 ALTVN
+249 ALTVR

-284 VEACSKQLNS
+284 IEACSKQLNS

-345 TSTIKKIVS
+345 TSTIKQIVS
-354 DHEGEV
+354 AHEGEI
-360 TRHLNGTKIEY
+360 TRHLTGTKIET
-371 RSEDDAAYVP
+371 RSEDDAAYVA
-381 DYPLLPIRRRFWE
+381 DYPLLPVRRRFWAQ
-394 KVLRA
+394 VLRA
-399 VDVAGTAAQLR
+399 VNVAGTAAQLR
-410 NQLGIVYESVRA
+410 NQLGIVYESVRT

-431 VGGDFIYTVKATD
+431 VGGDSIYWVKSTD
-444 LLQTGMLQ
+444 LLQTGVLQ
-452 PKIDEMIRKLDDG
+452 PKINEMIRKLDDG
-465 SANGKLSARIC
+465 SADGRLSARIC
-476 ALVFLITK
+476 ALVFLINK
-484 LTDETRKGAPDL
+484 LPRETGADL
-496 GIHAT
+496 GVRAT

-531 TQAGQLMVVD
+531 VQAGQLMVVD
-541 DEYRLQTPES
+541 EEYRLQTPES

-570 RIAGERADLFRAQ
+570 RIASERADLLRAE

-589 LKVIHGASKVAR
+589 LKVIQGNSKVAR
-601 KIELFT
+601 KVELFT
-607 GAETPIPTGQGVPV
+607 GTETPIPTGQAVPV

-633 ILTEAQKAGTDSPLV
+633 IVAEAQKAGTDSPLV
-648 FIYIPRRSADDLKK
+648 FVYIPRRSADELKK
-662 IIASLKA
+662 TVARLKA
-669 AEETLNSK
+669 AEETLNIK

-682 PEGLEARAAIETRKA
+682 PEGLEARAAIATRK
-697 IAEARL
+697 IAAETKL
-703 KAIITE
+703 KGIVTE
-709 IINGTRVFMA
+709 IVNGTRVFMA
-719 GGNEVAGMFMQDRVE
+719 GGNEIAGMFMRDRVE
-734 EAAKNALTRLYPQF
+734 EASQNALTRLYPQF

-761 RSKKG
+761 RAKKG
-766 DPSAL
+766 DSNAL
-771 DALGFKGDPDKHPVC
+771 DAIGFKGDPDKHPVC

-818 DGALVLLS
+818 DGALLLLS
-826 VTGHLR
+826 VAGHLR
-832 VTQNGQAF
+832 VTQNGQLF

-867 IAIRKLF
+867 LAVRKLF

-883 GDEAAVAPEFFTGVL
+883 GEETAVAPEFIAKVI
-898 ELAESAGGEAPQPQ
+898 EVAESAGGEAPRPE
-912 KPDLTSVKEIKAL
+912 KPNLTTVKEIKAL
-925 TGNDQLVRLYDE
+925 TGNEQLVKLYEQRDV
-937 REALAQNLTD
+937 LTQNLTD
-947 WAKTAKAIQNRL
+947 WAKTAKAIQDRL
-959 PRWNSLNDLAGH
+959 PRWSSLNALAGH
-971 AANLPEADETRQ
+971 ARKLPEADEARQ
-983 QIQTI
+983 QMQTI
-988 KNERQLLANPDPVA
+988 ENERQLLADPDPVA

-1009 QVVREKLTAHHARYQ
+1009 QVLREKLTAHHARYQ
-1024 QLHQEGMAALEQ
+1024 QLHQEGMAALQQ

-1042 LTDAKRTSILD
+1042 LTEAQRQSILD
-1053 QNGLSA
+1053 QNGLTG

-1064 VGTETEVIASLE
+1064 VGTETEVIVSLE
-1076 GMSLEMWQARCD
+1076 AMSLEMWQAQCD

-1095 KAQRDAGK
+1095 KAQRDAAK
-1103 MIEPKVV
+1103 LIEPKVV
-1110 YVTLPSAMIHNE
+1110 YVTLPSATIHSAE
-1122 AELEAWLDNVK
+1122 ELEQWINSVRE
-1133 AQIRQRLGVGPV
+1133 QIKEQLKNGPV
-1145 GVN
+1145 GI

>member
-1 MNLGDLFSTNPN
+1 MNIGELFSTNPN
-13 NLELLNNGVAVVKDA
+13 QLQLLNNGVAFVKDVV
-28 ATPEEL
+28 TPEEL
-34 KTLRFELRTFV
+34 KTLRFELKTFV
-45 CEGEYSKG
+45 CEGEYAKG
-53 LEKILRTYITNLD
+53 LEKILRTFLTNLD
-66 RPEQPAV
+66 RPEQPAA
-73 WVSGFYGSGKSHLAK
+73 WVSGFYGSGKSHMGK
-88 ILRYLWSDFEFA
+88 ILRYLWNDFEFPE
-100 DDKARARGLAN
+100 DKARARGLTN

-124 TGGKRLGGLHAAS
+124 SAGKRHGGLHAAS

-147 VRLSVLNIIFKSV
+147 VRLSMLNIIFKSV
-160 GLPPRFPVARFVMWL
+160 GLPAKYPVARFVVWL
-175 RETGKLEAVKG
+175 RDNGKLDAVKN
-186 RVAKSGRDF
+186 RVEKGGRDF
-195 NKELSNLWVSG
+195 AKELNNLWVSSVMHK
-206 ALHQALADEG
+206 ALVDEG
-216 LGASASDISK
+216 LGASTSDIAK

-240 DEMLAAMRD
+240 DDMLQAIRE
-249 ALTVN
+249 ALAVK
-254 GQLPCTLVVLD
+254 GQMPCTLVVLD

-294 RVLIVAT
+294 RMLIVAT

-317 RFRVPIQ
+317 RFRVAIQ

-345 TSTIKKIVS
+345 TTVIKKIIS
-354 DHEGEV
+354 DYEGEV

-371 RSEDDAAYVP
+371 RSEDETAYVP
-381 DYPLLPIRRRFWE
+381 DYPLLPVRRRFWE

-410 NQLGIVYESVRA
+410 NQLTVVYEAVRT

-431 VGGDFIYTVKATD
+431 VGGDFMYWHKATD
-444 LLQTGMLQ
+444 LLQTGILQ

-476 ALVFLITK
+476 ALVFLINK
-484 LTDETRKGAPDL
+484 LPRETGTDI
-496 GIHAT
+496 GIRAK

-516 SAELRKKVPE
+516 SAELRKQVPE
-526 LLQTL
+526 LLKSL
-531 TQAGQLMVVD
+531 EQAGQLMVVEE
-541 DEYRLQTPES
+541 EYRIQTPES

-556 EFKKNFNRIVNDDA
+556 EFKKNFNRIVNDDG
-570 RIAGERADLFRAQ
+570 RIASERSDLLRAE

-589 LKVIHGASKVAR
+589 LKVIHGNSKVAR
-601 KIELFT
+601 KVELFT

-633 ILTEAQKAGTDSPLV
+633 IVAEAQKAGTDSPLV
-648 FIYIPRRSADDLKK
+648 FVYIPRRSADDLKK
-662 IIASLKA
+662 TVAGLKA
-669 AEETLNSK
+669 AEETLNIK

-682 PEGLEARAAIETRKA
+682 PGGLEARAAIETRKSV
-697 IAEARL
+697 AEIKL
-703 KAIITE
+703 KGIVTE
-709 IINGTRVFMA
+709 IVNGTRVFMA
-719 GGNEVAGMFMQDRVE
+719 GGNEIAGIFMQDRVE

-761 RSKKG
+761 RAKKG
-766 DPSAL
+766 DSSAL
-771 DALGFKGDPDKHPVC
+771 EALGFKGDPDKQPVC

-832 VTQNGQAF
+832 ATQNGQPF

-846 HAKIGICDFRTEH
+846 HSKIGICDFRAEH
-859 VTISAAQK
+859 VTISATQK
-867 IAIRKLF
+867 LAIRKLF
-874 QAAGVGCKP
+874 QAAHVGCKP
-883 GDEAAVAPEFFTGVL
+883 GEETAVTLEFILKMIEFAEA
-898 ELAESAGGEAPQPQ
+898 AGGEPPRPE
-912 KPDLTSVKEIKAL
+912 KPDLATVKEIKAL
-925 TGNDQLVRLYDE
+925 TGNEQLVKLYEQRDV
-937 REALAQNLTD
+937 LTQSMAD
-947 WAKTAKAIQNRL
+947 WAKTAKLIQDRL
-959 PRWNSLNDLAGH
+959 PRWNSLNNLANH
-971 AANLPEADETRQ
+971 AAKLTEADDARQ
-983 QIQTI
+983 QIKTI
-988 KNERQLLANPDPVA
+988 ENERQLLAEPDPVA

-1009 QVVREKLTAHHARYQ
+1009 QLLREILTAHHSSYQ
-1024 QLHQEGMAALEQ
+1024 QIHQDGMAALKLA
-1036 SDAWSK
+1036 DAWSK
-1042 LTDAKRTSILD
+1042 LGDEQRQSLLA
-1053 QNGLSA
+1053 QNGLTA
-1059 VPGIK
+1059 LPGIK
-1064 VGTETEVIASLE
+1064 VGTEDEVIASLKD
-1076 GMSLEMWQARCD
+1076 MSLEMWQAQCD

-1095 KAQRDAGK
+1095 KAQRDAAK

-1110 YVTLPSAMIHNE
+1110 YVTLPSATIHNGD
-1122 AELEAWLDNVK
+1122 ELEAWL
-1133 AQIRQRLGVGPV
+1133 AQARKQIQEKLRNGPV
-1145 GVN
+1145 GI

>member
-1 MNLGDLFSTNPN
+1 MNLGELFTTNPKT
-13 NLELLNNGVAVVKDA
+13 LELLNNGVAFVKDVV
-28 ATPEEL
+28 TPEEL
-34 KTLRFELRTFV
+34 KTLRFELKTFV

-53 LEKILRTYITNLD
+53 LEKILRNFIANLD

-73 WVSGFYGSGKSHLAK
+73 WVSGFYGSGKSHLGK
-88 ILRYLWSDFEFA
+88 ILRYLWNDFEFP
-100 DDKARARGLAN
+100 DDKARARGLTN

-124 TGGKRLGGLHAAS
+124 TSGKRLGGLHAAS

-160 GLPPRFPVARFVMWL
+160 GLPPKYPVARFVMWL
-175 RETGKLEAVKG
+175 RDNGKLDAVKS
-186 RVAKSGRDF
+186 RVTKAGRDF
-195 NKELSNLWVSG
+195 TKELNNLWVSPVLHK
-206 ALHQALADEG
+206 ALVDEG
-216 LGASASDISK
+216 MGASTSDISK

-240 DEMLAAMRD
+240 DEMLTAMRE
-249 ALTVN
+249 ALTVK

-338 TAKKPDK
+338 TSKKPDK
-345 TSTIKKIVS
+345 TATIKQVVS
-354 DHEGEV
+354 AHEGEI
-360 TRHLNGTKIEY
+360 TRHLTGTKVET
-371 RSEDDAAYVP
+371 RAEDDAVYVA
-381 DYPLLPIRRRFWE
+381 DYPLLPVRRRFWE

-410 NQLGIVYESVRA
+410 NQLGIVYESVRT
-422 YADRSVETV
+422 YADRPVETV
-431 VGGDFIYTVKATD
+431 VGGDSIYWVKATD
-444 LLQTGMLQ
+444 LLQTGILQ

-465 SANGKLSARIC
+465 STDGRLSARIC
-476 ALVFLITK
+476 ALVFLINK
-484 LTDETRKGAPDL
+484 LPREAGADL
-496 GIHAT
+496 GVRAT

-526 LLQTL
+526 LLQSL
-531 TQAGQLMVVD
+531 VQAGQLMVVD
-541 DEYRLQTPES
+541 EEYRLQTPES

-570 RIAGERADLFRAQ
+570 RIASERADLLRAE

-589 LKVIHGASKVAR
+589 LKVIHGNSKVAR
-601 KIELFT
+601 KVELFT
-607 GAETPIPTGQGVPV
+607 SAETPIPTGQGVPV

-633 ILTEAQKAGTDSPLV
+633 IVAEAQKAGTDSPLV
-648 FIYIPRRSADDLKK
+648 FVYVPRRSADELKK
-662 IIASLKA
+662 TVASLKA
-669 AEETLNSK
+669 AEETLNIK

-682 PEGLEARAAIETRKA
+682 PEGLEARAAIETRKTV
-697 IAEARL
+697 AETKL
-703 KAIITE
+703 KGIVKEVID
-709 IINGTRVFMA
+709 GTRVFMA
-719 GGNEVAGMFMQDRVE
+719 GGNEIAGMFMRDRVE
-734 EAAKNALTRLYPQF
+734 EASKNALTRLYPQF

-766 DPSAL
+766 DSNAL

-794 AGKKG
+794 AGKMG

-832 VTQNGQAF
+832 VTQNGQPF

-846 HAKIGICDFRTEH
+846 HSKIGICDFRTEH

-867 IAIRKLF
+867 LAVRKLF
-874 QAAGVGCKP
+874 QAAQVGCKP
-883 GDEAAVAPEFFTGVL
+883 GEETAVAPEFIAKAIA
-898 ELAESAGGEAPQPQ
+898 LADTAGGDAPRPE
-912 KPDLTSVKEIKAL
+912 KPNLTTVKEIKAL
-925 TGNDQLVRLYDE
+925 TGNEQLAKLYEE
-937 REALAQNLTD
+937 RDALTINLAD
-947 WAKTAKAIQNRL
+947 WTKTAKAIQDRL
-959 PRWNSLNDLAGH
+959 PRWTSLNDLAGH
-971 AANLPEADETRQ
+971 ATKLPEADDARQ
-983 QIQTI
+983 QMQTI
-988 KNERQLLANPDPVA
+988 EGERQLLADPDPVA

-1009 QVVREKLTAHHARYQ
+1009 QVLRERLTTHQARY
-1024 QLHQEGMAALEQ
+1024 HKIHEEGMAALQQ
-1036 SDAWSK
+1036 SDAWPK
-1042 LTDAKRTSILD
+1042 LTDPQRQSILG
-1053 QNGLSA
+1053 QHGLTT

-1064 VGTETEVIASLE
+1064 VGTEAEVIASLE
-1076 GMSLEMWQARCD
+1076 AMSLDMWQARCD

-1095 KAQRDAGK
+1095 NAQRDAAK
-1103 MIEPKVV
+1103 LIEPKVV
-1110 YVTLPSAMIHNE
+1110 YVTLPSATIHSAE
-1122 AELEAWLDNVK
+1122 ELEQWINTVREEITQKLK
-1133 AQIRQRLGVGPV
+1133 AGPV
-1145 GVN
+1145 GI

>member
-1 MNLGDLFSTNPN
+1 MNLGELFTTNPKT
-13 NLELLNNGVAVVKDA
+13 LELLNNGVAFVKDVV
-28 ATPEEL
+28 TPEEL
-34 KTLRFELRTFV
+34 KTLRFELKTFV

-53 LEKILRTYITNLD
+53 LEKILRSYLSNLD

-73 WVSGFYGSGKSHLAK
+73 WVSGFYGSGKSHLGK
-88 ILRYLWSDFEFA
+88 ILRYLWTDFEFPE
-100 DDKARARGLAN
+100 DKAKARGLTN

-124 TGGKRLGGLHAAS
+124 TAGKRLGGLHAAS

-160 GLPPRFPVARFVMWL
+160 GLPPKYPVARFVMWL
-175 RETGKLEAVKG
+175 RENGKLDAVKG
-186 RVAKSGRDF
+186 RVTKAGRDF
-195 NKELSNLWVSG
+195 TKELNNLWVSPVLHK
-206 ALHQALADEG
+206 ALVDEG
-216 LGASASDISK
+216 LGASTSDVAK
-226 SLAQQFPNVKDITI
+226 ALAQQFPNVKDITI
-240 DEMLAAMRD
+240 DEMLTAMRE
-249 ALTVN
+249 ALEIK

-317 RFRVPIQ
+317 RFRVTIQ

-345 TSTIKKIVS
+345 TATIKQVIS
-354 DHEGEV
+354 AHEGEI
-360 TRHLNGTKIEY
+360 TRHLTGTKIET
-371 RSEDDAAYVP
+371 RAEDDDVYVA
-381 DYPLLPIRRRFWE
+381 DYPLLPVRRRFWE

-410 NQLGIVYESVRA
+410 NQLGIVYEAVRT
-422 YADRSVETV
+422 YADRPVETV
-431 VGGDFIYTVKATD
+431 VGGDFIYWVKATD
-444 LLQTGMLQ
+444 LLQTGILQ
-452 PKIDEMIRKLDDG
+452 SKIDEMIRKLDDG
-465 SANGKLSARIC
+465 RDDGRLSARIC
-476 ALVFLITK
+476 ALVFLINK
-484 LTDETRKGAPDL
+484 LPREAGADL
-496 GIHAT
+496 GVRAT

-526 LLQTL
+526 LLQAL
-531 TQAGQLMVVD
+531 VQAGQLMFVD

-556 EFKKNFNRIVNDDA
+556 EFRKNFNRIVNDDA
-570 RIAGERADLFRAQ
+570 RIASERADLLRAE

-589 LKVIHGASKVAR
+589 LKIIQGNSKVPR
-601 KIELFT
+601 KVELFT

-633 ILTEAQKAGTDSPLV
+633 IMAEAQKAGTDSPLV
-648 FIYIPRRSADDLKK
+648 FVYIPRRLADELKK
-662 IIASLKA
+662 TVASLKA
-669 AEETLNSK
+669 AEETLNFK
-677 GTPTT
+677 GTPAT
-682 PEGLEARAAIETRKA
+682 PEGLEARAAIETRKTV
-697 IAEARL
+697 AESKL
-703 KAIITE
+703 KSIIKE
-709 IINGTRVFMA
+709 VIEGTRVFMA
-719 GGNEVAGMFMQDRVE
+719 GGNEIAGMFMRDRVE

-748 DVADDPRWEKVVE
+748 DVADDPRWEKVIE
-761 RSKKG
+761 RAKKG
-766 DPSAL
+766 DSNAL

-799 SEIRKQF
+799 SEIRKHF

-832 VTQNGQAF
+832 VTQNGQRF

-846 HAKIGICDFRTEH
+846 HSKIGICDFRTEH

-867 IAIRKLF
+867 LAVRKLF

-883 GDEAAVAPEFFTGVL
+883 GEETAVAPVFIAKVI
-898 ELAESAGGEAPQPQ
+898 ELAETAGGDAPRPE
-912 KPDLTSVKEIKAL
+912 KPNLTTVKEIKAL
-925 TGNDQLVRLYDE
+925 TGNEQLAKLYEE
-937 REALAQNLTD
+937 RETLTENLTA
-947 WAKTAKAIQNRL
+947 WTKTAKAIQERI
-959 PRWNSLNDLAGH
+959 PRWDRLCILARH
-971 AANLPEADETRQ
+971 ANGLPEANDARQ
-983 QIQTI
+983 QMQTI
-988 KNERQLLANPDPVA
+988 ETERQLLADPDPVS

-1009 QVVREKLTAHHARYQ
+1009 QLLREKLTAHHARYQ
-1024 QLHQEGMAALEQ
+1024 QLHQEGMAGLQ
-1036 SDAWSK
+1036 HSDAWPK
-1042 LTDAKRTSILD
+1042 LTEAQRQSILD
-1053 QNGLSA
+1053 QHGLST

-1076 GMSLEMWQARCD
+1076 AMRLDMWQARCD

-1095 KAQRDAGK
+1095 NALRDAAK
-1103 MIEPKVV
+1103 LIEPKVV
-1110 YVTLPSAMIHNE
+1110 YVTLPSATIHNE
-1122 AELEAWLDNVK
+1122 AELDAWL
-1133 AQIRQRLGVGPV
+1133 AQVRKQIQERLKHGPV
-1145 GVN
+1145 GIG